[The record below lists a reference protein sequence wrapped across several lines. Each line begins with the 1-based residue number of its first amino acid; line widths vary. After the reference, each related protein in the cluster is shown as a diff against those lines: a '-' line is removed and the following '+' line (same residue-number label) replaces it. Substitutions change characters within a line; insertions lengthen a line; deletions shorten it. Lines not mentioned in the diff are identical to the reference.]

1 VRLETELA
9 YLLEYHVLNMNTV
22 FEEKTSHA
30 AEVNQEALADYAT
43 ELSHCI
49 TLPDRASA
57 SHHA

>member
-1 VRLETELA
+1 
-9 YLLEYHVLNMNTV
+9 MNTM
-22 FEEKTSHA
+22 FEENTSHA

-49 TLPDRASA
+49 IIPDRTSA